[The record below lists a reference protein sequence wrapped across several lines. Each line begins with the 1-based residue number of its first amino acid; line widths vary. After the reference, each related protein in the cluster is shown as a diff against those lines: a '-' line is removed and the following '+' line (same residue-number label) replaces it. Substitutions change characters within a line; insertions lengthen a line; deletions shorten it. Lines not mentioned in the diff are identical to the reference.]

1 MYGLAVQGEVWDEDT
16 HLGIIHV
23 SILFRLK
30 VNADIEGRGQRTAPW
45 ESEQLLKKAEDRQTD
60 RQTVRERK
68 RGGERERKKKG
79 GIKKMQ

>member
-45 ESEQLLKKAEDRQTD
+45 ESEQLLKKAEDRQAD
-60 RQTVRERK
+60 RLS
-68 RGGERERKKKG
+68 EREREVGRGKERRKE
-79 GIKKMQ
+79 